1 MIVVILQV
9 LRTANENTHWSQ
21 VPQVAWQALANGD
34 PAAHT
39 LGITEHLKRFM
50 PYSMEVVCHLSRAT

>member
-1 MIVVILQV
+1 MKVVILQV
-9 LRTANENTHWSQ
+9 LGTANENTHWSQ

-39 LGITEHLKRFM
+39 LGITEHLQCII
-50 PYSMEVVCHLSRAT
+50 PHSMEVVRHLSRAT